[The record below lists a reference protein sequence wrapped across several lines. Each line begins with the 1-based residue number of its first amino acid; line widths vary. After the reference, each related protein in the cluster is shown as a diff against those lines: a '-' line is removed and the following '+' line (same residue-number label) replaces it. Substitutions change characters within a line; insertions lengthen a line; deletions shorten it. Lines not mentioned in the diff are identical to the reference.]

1 MNVAAK
7 LSMATALDTAGPFVT
22 GVLIFLVIFYLLL
35 IAYCILAYVFSCLS
49 MYTIAKRRGILNSW
63 LAWIPIG
70 NACILGSISDQ
81 YQYVAK
87 GKIRNRRAVL
97 LGLNIAIVALL
108 IPFVIVEFM
117 LLLSVESSAAAGVAS
132 LIVILIFYLVYFA
145 LAIVNL
151 VFYYI
156 ALYDLYCS
164 CNPDNAVMFLVL
176 GIFISVTQPFF
187 MFACRNKD
195 LGMMPE
201 NHPETGVTYCEPY
214 DPLL

>member
-49 MYTIAKRRGILNSW
+49 MYTIAKRRGILNPW

-81 YQYVAK
+81 YQYAAK

-201 NHPETGVTYCEPY
+201 NHPETGDTYCEPY

>member
-7 LSMATALDTAGPFVT
+7 LSMATALDTAGPVVA

-49 MYTIAKRRGILNSW
+49 MYTIAKRRGILNPW

-70 NACILGSISDQ
+70 NACILGSLSDQ

-132 LIVILIFYLVYFA
+132 LIVILVFYLVYFA
-145 LAIVNL
+145 LAIVNM

-195 LGMMPE
+195 LGMIPAKQSQGDCVE
-201 NHPETGVTYCEPY
+201 SDQQV
-214 DPLL
+214 

>member
-1 MNVAAK
+1 M
-7 LSMATALDTAGPFVT
+7 
-22 GVLIFLVIFYLLL
+22 
-35 IAYCILAYVFSCLS
+35 
-49 MYTIAKRRGILNSW
+49 
-63 LAWIPIG
+63 
-70 NACILGSISDQ
+70 
-81 YQYVAK
+81 
-87 GKIRNRRAVL
+87 
-97 LGLNIAIVALL
+97 ALL

-145 LAIVNL
+145 LAIVNM

-176 GIFISVTQPFF
+176 DIFISVTQPFF

-195 LGMMPE
+195 LGMIPE
-201 NHPETGVTYCEPY
+201 NREKTDDTYCEPN

>member
-7 LSMATALDTAGPFVT
+7 LSMATALDTAGPVVA

-49 MYTIAKRRGILNSW
+49 MYTIAKRRGIPNPW

-132 LIVILIFYLVYFA
+132 LIVMLIFYLVYFA

-195 LGMMPE
+195 LGMIPE
-201 NHPETGVTYCEPY
+201 NREKSDDTYCEPN

>member
-1 MNVAAK
+1 MNVAAN
-7 LSMATALDTAGPFVT
+7 LSMQTVFSTAEPAVV
-22 GVLIFLVIFYLLL
+22 GVLIFIMILYLLL
-35 IAYCILAYVFSCLS
+35 IAYCILSYVFTCLS
-49 MYTIAKRRGILNSW
+49 MYTIAKRRGIFNPW

-81 YQYVAK
+81 YQNIAK

-117 LLLSVESSAAAGVAS
+117 LFLSVESSDAAGVAS
-132 LIVILIFYLVYFA
+132 LIVILVFYLVYFA

-156 ALYDLYCS
+156 ALYDLYSS
-164 CNPDNAVMFLVL
+164 CNPDNAAMFLVL
-176 GIFISVTQPFF
+176 SIFITITQPFF

-195 LGMMPE
+195 LGMVPE
-201 NHPETGVTYCEPY
+201 NHPREDCAESNN
-214 DPLL
+214 LL